1 MSQASKLVTAIAVV
15 ALTGLGALAWYKT
28 HPQLWPEFK
37 EGQYLVAYVESYRKE
52 HGRLPSEQEIP
63 QRDQSGSVYY
73 QATDS
78 QSYQVW
84 FGREL
89 GESYQYDSTRGSW
102 R

>member
-1 MSQASKLVTAIAVV
+1 MYQASKVIIAISVV
-15 ALTGLGALAWYKT
+15 ALTGLGAFAWYAR

-37 EGQYLVAYVESYRKE
+37 EGQELVAYVERYRKV

-63 QRDQSGSVYY
+63 KMSQSGSVYY
-73 QATDS
+73 QATDP
-78 QSYQVW
+78 QTYQVW